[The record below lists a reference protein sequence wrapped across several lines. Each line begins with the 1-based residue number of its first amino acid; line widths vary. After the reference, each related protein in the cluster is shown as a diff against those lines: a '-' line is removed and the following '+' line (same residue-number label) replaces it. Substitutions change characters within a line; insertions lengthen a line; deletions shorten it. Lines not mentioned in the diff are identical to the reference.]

1 MGTKSKYY
9 KALAELQVM
18 EEKLRRSYSPY
29 LFGKVEKLRIKV
41 ERLKVEFEGLQVK
54 MEIK

>member
-1 MGTKSKYY
+1 MVTKSKYY
-9 KALAELQVM
+9 KAIAELQVM

-29 LFGKVEKLRIKV
+29 LFGKVEKLRLKV
-41 ERLKVEFEGLQVK
+41 ERLRVEFEGLQVK

>member
-18 EEKLRRSYSPY
+18 EGKLRRSYSPY
-29 LFGKVEKLRIKV
+29 LFVKVEKLRLKV
-41 ERLKVEFEGLQVK
+41 ERLKVQFEGLQVK
-54 MEIK
+54 M